1 VFILFFEEN
10 AKPDI
15 ESGVFGDDKTYI
27 GLYHAA
33 LLNAKTDIGYEID
46 HCVLV
51 RDFDGFMLGDIH
63 KDNHSTIKVL
73 FHPSSLIQQNFGENI
88 SGHGF

>member
-1 VFILFFEEN
+1 MI
-10 AKPDI
+10 KH
-15 ESGVFGDDKTYI
+15 I

-46 HCVLV
+46 HGAGLEI
-51 RDFDGFMLGDIH
+51 FDGCDIAMLGDIH

-73 FHPSSLIQQNFGENI
+73 
-88 SGHGF
+88 

>member
-15 ESGVFGDDKTYI
+15 ESARVQFGDDKTYI

-46 HCVLV
+46 HGAGLEILMVM
-51 RDFDGFMLGDIH
+51 DMLGDIQ

-73 FHPSSLIQQNFGENI
+73 
-88 SGHGF
+88 

>member
-1 VFILFFEEN
+1 VFILFFEEKTRS
-10 AKPDI
+10 AR
-15 ESGVFGDDKTYI
+15 VQFGDDKTYI

-46 HCVLV
+46 HGAGLEI
-51 RDFDGFMLGDIH
+51 FDGCDIAMLGDIH

-73 FHPSSLIQQNFGENI
+73 
-88 SGHGF
+88 

>member
-1 VFILFFEEN
+1 LEN

-15 ESGVFGDDKTYI
+15 ESAEVQFGDDKTYI

-46 HCVLV
+46 HGAGLEILMVVILLLLV
-51 RDFDGFMLGDIH
+51 IFI
-63 KDNHSTIKVL
+63 KTNHSTIKVL
-73 FHPSSLIQQNFGENI
+73 
-88 SGHGF
+88 

>member
-15 ESGVFGDDKTYI
+15 ESARVQFGDDKTYI

-46 HCVLV
+46 RWV
-51 RDFDGFMLGDIH
+51 RDFDGCDIAMLGDIH
-63 KDNHSTIKVL
+63 KRQSFNHR
-73 FHPSSLIQQNFGENI
+73 
-88 SGHGF
+88 